1 MGICGIPLLGHT
13 PFPLVTKN
21 IHIFATPH
29 CQAASYPKCA
39 LCDNKATKHK
49 PRAIRWKL
57 QTPNGEILVCSS
69 CHFHCKTSLDAA
81 LAEDES
87 DGDSGAES
95 DDDALFGDDIDDAGD
110 LQDEEDVQFEPQGI
124 FIRLRFMQSSYS
136 SFVRR
141 SSHPPC
147 RTATIHC

>member
-1 MGICGIPLLGHT
+1 MNT
-13 PFPLVTKN
+13 T
-21 IHIFATPH
+21 
-29 CQAASYPKCA
+29 
-39 LCDNKATKHK
+39 
-49 PRAIRWKL
+49 
-57 QTPNGEILVCSS
+57 NGEIPVCSK
-69 CHFHCKTSLDAA
+69 CNLKYKRALDAA

-124 FIRLRFMQSSYS
+124 YIRLRFMQSSYS